1 MAAIVALI
9 HGTNGAYG
17 ITFPDFDGCVSG
29 GTSIDECLRRGRET
43 LEFHLENMVDVGES
57 MPRVRALDEIRLDPV
72 LREDFS
78 DDVLAAV
85 VEIDLP
91 GKSVRVDIAIDEHLL
106 EQLDKLAAEKGESRD
121 ALISKGARAVL
132 A

>member
-9 HGTNGAYG
+9 HGTTGAYG
-17 ITFPDFDGCVSG
+17 ISFPDFDGCVSG
-29 GTSIDECLRRGRET
+29 GGSIDECLRRGRET

-57 MPRVRALDEIRLDPV
+57 MPRARTLDEIRLDPA

-91 GKSVRVDIAIDEHLL
+91 GKSIRVDIAIDEHLL
-106 EQLDKLAAEKGESRD
+106 EQLDKRAAEKGESRD